1 MANFKIMR
9 KGLNTKIVGDR
20 RIGQSSEDV
29 TVEVTD
35 DGTYQE
41 YDKNLYYLYGYRN
54 QVYHA
59 IADKNSSGEFVIPVT
74 AFLEPGIVKLSL
86 ELSNG
91 TNKPTCNACFI
102 KITEGA
108 KLVTASDILPDDATW
123 EKYVESYVKSHAD
136 TLKGEKGDKGERGI
150 QGIQGEKGEKGDIGP
165 KGEKGDQGEKGDVGP
180 QGPQGE
186 KGDVGPQ
193 GPQGE
198 KGDTPTIEN
207 FGGTNLVSYGYRFNS
222 NFKNNDNGYYK
233 GLRIYGGI
241 YTGPTTNPAY
251 FTNNFSYN
259 FEDGERYIFSF
270 YAKGTGSL
278 GVYATGIGNGL
289 SVVKTNGSETTSP
302 DEKEYGMV
310 YFNLT
315 EEWTRYYVV
324 WEMTK
329 TTNEKGV
336 YFFIKGTDKTSNRY
350 ICGVKL
356 EKGEIM
362 TDWSNSLLD
371 QKRGLC
377 KIVYFGNKSLADKKA
392 NEFIILNDDFI
403 KVTAPIAAKEE
414 FTASNHVK
422 TTVGEEFTNIYK
434 IIDELKASIEELK
447 SGATNA
453 SE

>member
-108 KLVTASDILPDDATW
+108 KLVAASDILPDEETW
-123 EKYVESYVKSHAD
+123 QSYIQSYIKSNA
-136 TLKGEKGDKGERGI
+136 EEFKGDTGA
-150 QGIQGEKGEKGDIGP
+150 QGEKGEKGDTGL
-165 KGEKGDQGEKGDVGP
+165 

-186 KGDVGPQ
+186 KGEK
-193 GPQGE
+193 GE
-198 KGDTPTIEN
+198 KGDTPSVEN
-207 FGGTNLVSYGYRFNS
+207 FGGTNLLSYGYRFSS
-222 NFKNNDNGYYK
+222 NYKNNDNGYYK
-233 GLRIYGGI
+233 GLRIYGGTNTGGYRNPI
-241 YTGPTTNPAY
+241 Y
-251 FTNNFSYN
+251 FMNNFSYN

-278 GVYATGIGNGL
+278 GVYALNIGNGL
-289 SVVKTNGSETTSP
+289 SVIKTNGIETTVAS
-302 DEKEYGMV
+302 EKNYGMV

-329 TTNEKGV
+329 TTTEKNV
-336 YFFIKGTDKTSNRY
+336 YFYIKGTDTASERY

-362 TDWSNSLLD
+362 TDWSNSMLD

-377 KIVYFGNKSLADKKA
+377 KTVFYGNKSLTDKK
-392 NEFIILNDDFI
+392 NNDFIILNDDFI
-403 KVTAPIAAKEE
+403 KVTAPIAGGDE
-414 FTASNHVK
+414 FTSSNHVK

-434 IIDELKASIEELK
+434 LIDELKASVDELK
-447 SGATNA
+447 SGNTNT

>member
-1 MANFKIMR
+1 MR

-108 KLVTASDILPDDATW
+108 KLVAASDILPDDATW

-136 TLKGEKGDKGERGI
+136 TFKGEKGDKGERGI
-150 QGIQGEKGEKGDIGP
+150 QGIQGEKGEKGEQGI
-165 KGEKGDQGEKGDVGP
+165 QGEK
-180 QGPQGE
+180 
-186 KGDVGPQ
+186 
-193 GPQGE
+193 GE

-207 FGGTNLVSYGYRFNS
+207 FGGTNLLSYGYRFSS

-233 GLRIYGGI
+233 GLRVYGGTNTGSYKNPI
-241 YTGPTTNPAY
+241 Y
-251 FTNNFSYN
+251 FMNNFSYN
-259 FEDGERYIFSF
+259 FDDGERYIFSF
-270 YAKGTGSL
+270 FAKGTGSL
-278 GVYATGIGNGL
+278 GVYATDIGNGL
-289 SVVKTNGSETTSP
+289 SVIKTNGSESTSSS
-302 DEKEYGMV
+302 EKEYGMV
-310 YFNLT
+310 YFDLT
-315 EEWTRYYVV
+315 EEWTRYYIV

-329 TTNEKGV
+329 TTNEKNV
-336 YFFIKGTDKTSNRY
+336 YFYIKGTDAANERY

-377 KIVYFGNKSLADKKA
+377 HTVYYGNKSLIDKKA

-403 KVTAPIAAKEE
+403 KVTAPIAKKEE
-414 FTASNHVK
+414 FTSSNHVK
-422 TTVGEEFTNIYK
+422 TTVGEELTNIYK
-434 IIDELKASIEELK
+434 LIDELKASVDELK
-447 SGATNA
+447 GGNTNT